1 MALEL
6 REVDGQLEYV
16 NEKGEACTR
25 GGELIGGAS
34 PDYPIAKLF
43 SDFYETP
50 LGELFLEEYGL
61 DTRNLQTGET
71 NVQAVERVF
80 ARLYAH
86 DLRPTLSRII
96 DTVKTAIAA
105 GELTPA
111 PKPLAASPRGANGRF
126 ATKHELLR
134 HEVRQL
140 LSDPTVSAQ
149 SIRERANKDRD
160 FGDAFRAET
169 AIQQSA
175 PTPVDFDEETQRF
188 ADAYVKAPSL
198 KPIAGFITLDGKK
211 WPVADFTAMV
221 NKAIAAGL
229 LR

>member
-1 MALEL
+1 MPLQL
-6 REVDGQLEYV
+6 REVEGQLEYV
-16 NEKGEACTR
+16 NEKGEACTV

-43 SDFYETP
+43 CEFYETP
-50 LGELFLEEYGL
+50 LGEQFLTEFGL
-61 DTRNLQTGET
+61 DTKHPVTGET
-71 NVQAVERVF
+71 NVKAVERVF
-80 ARLYAH
+80 AQLYAH
-86 DLRPTLSRII
+86 DPRPTLSRIL
-96 DTVKTAIAA
+96 DTVKTAIDA
-105 GELTPA
+105 GELTQA
-111 PKPLAASPRGANGRF
+111 PKPTASSPRGPKGRF

-134 HEVRQL
+134 QEVRQL

-149 SIRERANKDRD
+149 SIRDRANKDRD

-169 AIQQSA
+169 AIQPPA
-175 PTPVDFDEETQRF
+175 PVPVDYDEETQRF

-198 KPIAGFITLDGKK
+198 KPIAGVIELGGRK

-229 LR
+229 L